1 LEEGFEECEHVS
13 HTRGPGPLLAR
24 PFAVTLRPHAVLQAA
39 QSTSAAAP
47 PRKRPCKGVSGPPLA
62 SPTRSGR
69 PRGGRRGCR
78 GGGQVTNSRSHT
90 PRPGPASQT
99 AGAGPHLIV
108 TSLALAASES
118 TRTQFTIYRSVFFF
132 VLCNQ
137 HRFNSIPGPP
147 PRDELGCTHIYP
159 PPLAQTLA
167 MPTYP

>member
-78 GGGQVTNSRSHT
+78 ARGGGSSHELSKSHHGHT
-90 PRPGPASQT
+90 LCCRRRRARQQPRPTKTTVQGRLWTTP
-99 AGAGPHLIV
+99 GAPNTLPSPPGWATGVPGGARLCV
-108 TSLALAASES
+108 
-118 TRTQFTIYRSVFFF
+118 
-132 VLCNQ
+132 VL
-137 HRFNSIPGPP
+137 S
-147 PRDELGCTHIYP
+147 
-159 PPLAQTLA
+159 A
-167 MPTYP
+167 

>member
-1 LEEGFEECEHVS
+1 VPYGTCEEMPWCIKVQSEGQ
-13 HTRGPGPLLAR
+13 TIAR
-24 PFAVTLRPHAVLQAA
+24 CCRRRRARQRPRPHENDRARASLDH
-39 QSTSAAAP
+39 
-47 PRKRPCKGVSGPPLA
+47 PLA
-62 SPTRSGR
+62 PPTRSGR